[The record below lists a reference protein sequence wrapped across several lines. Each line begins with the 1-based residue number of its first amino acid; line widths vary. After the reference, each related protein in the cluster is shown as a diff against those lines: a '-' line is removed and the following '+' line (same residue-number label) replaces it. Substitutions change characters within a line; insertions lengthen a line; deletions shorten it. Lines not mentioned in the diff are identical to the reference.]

1 MNAGWIDALGYAA
14 AALTTAAFVPQA
26 WQSWRT
32 RDLSGISLG
41 MYGAFS
47 LGIALWLVYGWAL
60 RAWPIVVANAITL
73 ALALVILG
81 LKIASRR

>member
-1 MNAGWIDALGYAA
+1 MSVGWTDALGYAA

-26 WQSWRT
+26 WLSWRT

-41 MYGAFS
+41 MYGVFS
-47 LGIALWLVYGWAL
+47 LGIALWLAYGWAL

-73 ALALVILG
+73 GLALVILG